1 MGSSENS
8 SGPARSPSSG
18 IQSQEA
24 ERGSREST
32 GAAAVSQ
39 TALSEE
45 EEEKEKLSGSTGLR
59 AGTTR
64 AVDN

>member
-1 MGSSENS
+1 M
-8 SGPARSPSSG
+8 
-18 IQSQEA
+18 
-24 ERGSREST
+24 
-32 GAAAVSQ
+32 SQ

>member
-24 ERGSREST
+24 ERGSPEST